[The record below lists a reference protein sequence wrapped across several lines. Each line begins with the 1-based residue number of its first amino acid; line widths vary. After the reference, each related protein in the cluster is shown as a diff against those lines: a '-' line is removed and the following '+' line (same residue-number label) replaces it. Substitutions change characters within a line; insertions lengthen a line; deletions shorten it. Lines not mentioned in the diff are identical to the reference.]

1 MRTST
6 SLLVCVA
13 LAFVGCKKEGGDK
26 ASLPADLV
34 PKAAVVDTS
43 KLKAPALFAYIP
55 ADTPYVV
62 GSFES
67 FPVEYWKK
75 MKKAIA
81 PMFKNLMSTRRAYD
95 RDTESSRLMD
105 AIVAELDGKWDAK
118 GLESLGLSAEPRFA
132 IFGLGLAPAVARIEL
147 KDDKV
152 VFETIQRIAQRAGT
166 PLPEQQTLGDR
177 KYWRFDE
184 REVSIIVALND
195 NQLIAGFGPTARVDA
210 TLSQILGIDK
220 PKDSMADGKVLA
232 EAMTRH
238 GFGPYIVGFADTAK
252 LAAAAAA
259 YRGHDLPADCAAA
272 VDKVAKQ
279 VPGIA
284 MGYTEI
290 SSKRATGGVVLELSS
305 ALRDELKALQTD
317 VPGLADAM
325 ADEPMMA
332 FGGGLDVTKAQKLG
346 QRASMALRD
355 VGEACHSRTL
365 LGFAEDMSL
374 AMSQQ
379 LPEPLAQI
387 TGGVLVLQKL
397 NMSSSGMPDSVDAYG
412 MITAQSG
419 KKLYDSLVAMVP
431 TIGQLGIKADG
442 SLHKADMPIP
452 LPFEFFTGVGD
463 HAIVIASGDKGKRLA
478 EKALTAQP
486 SGKVPLFVAS
496 YDYGALMGLQKK
508 LGSMFGSP
516 TDPADAMG
524 DVFGRA
530 SFSCDVNDHGLML
543 WGNLEM
549 K

>member
-1 MRTST
+1 
-6 SLLVCVA
+6 
-13 LAFVGCKKEGGDK
+13 LAFVGCKKDGGDK
-26 ASLPADLV
+26 ASLPSDLV

-55 ADTPYVV
+55 ADTPYVI

-75 MKKAIA
+75 MKKAVA
-81 PMFKNLMSTRRAYD
+81 PVFKNLFSKKAYD
-95 RDTESSRLMD
+95 RDSESSRMMD
-105 AIVAELDGKWDAK
+105 AIVAELDGKWDEK
-118 GLESLGLSAEPRFA
+118 GLESLGFSSQPRFA
-132 IFGLGLAPAVARIEL
+132 VFGLGLAPVVARIEL

-152 VFETIQRIAQRAGT
+152 VLETIQRVAQRGGAT
-166 PLPEQQTLGDR
+166 LPEQKTLGDR

-184 REVSIIVALND
+184 RDLSIIVALND
-195 NQLIAGFGPTARVDA
+195 NQLIAGFGPSARVDA
-210 TLSQILGIDK
+210 TLSQILGVDK

-259 YRGHDLPADCAAA
+259 YRGHDLPAECSAA

-279 VPGIA
+279 APGVA

-290 SSKRATGGVVLELSS
+290 SSKRATGGIVLELSN

-317 VPGLADAM
+317 VPGLAEAM

-332 FGGGLDVTKAQKLG
+332 FGGGIDMVKAQKLG
-346 QRASMALRD
+346 QRAAMALHD
-355 VGEACHSRTL
+355 VGEACHSHTL
-365 LGFAEDMSL
+365 LGFSEDMSL
-374 AMSQQ
+374 AMSQP

-387 TGGVLVLQKL
+387 TGGVIALQSLK
-397 NMSSSGMPDSVDAYG
+397 MSSSGMPDSVDAYG

-419 KKLYDSLVAMVP
+419 KKLYDSLVAAIP
-431 TIGQLGIKADG
+431 TMGQLGIKADG
-442 SLHKADMPIP
+442 SLHKAEMPIP

-463 HAIVIASGDKGKRLA
+463 HAIVIASGEKGKRLA

-496 YDYGALMGLQKK
+496 YDYGQLMALQKK

-524 DVFGRA
+524 EVFGRA